1 MKIVLDTNVL
11 ISGLIKEGKP
21 RDLILEILLNHE
33 LLISREILEVAMIA
47 NEPRIRRYVDHKDI
61 TDFLRDLASSASIV
75 KIKSKFRAV
84 KQDPDDDTILRTAV
98 DGRARLVVSGD
109 SHLLDM
115 KGFRGIRIVSVAE
128 MLQMLK
134 NY

>member
-21 RDLILEILLNHE
+21 RDLLREILLNHE
-33 LLISREILEVAMIA
+33 LVISREILEEVAAVA

-61 TDFLRDLASSASIV
+61 AEFLRDLASSASIV
-75 KIKSKFRAV
+75 KTKSKFRVV

-98 DGRARLVVSGD
+98 DGRAKLVV
-109 SHLLDM
+109 
-115 KGFRGIRIVSVAE
+115 
-128 MLQMLK
+128 
-134 NY
+134 